1 MTRRR
6 SRLRSLLRALGPAL
20 ARPPPAEML
29 RAAIGAGLGLLVTG
43 LLTLLLAGRIGAPTA
58 VLFAPLGASAFLIFA
73 VPNSPLAQPWSAV
86 AGNGLS
92 ALAALTVAP
101 LGLYP
106 AAAVALSVAGAVLL
120 MMAARAMHPPG
131 GAVALLLALN
141 PDPTHGLGFALYPVA
156 AATACLALT
165 GTLYNRAT
173 GRKYP
178 FRQPA
183 ETGAHQT
190 RDRAPDRRLG
200 LTADDLG
207 RILADLRLAANIGPE
222 DLARLIG
229 AAEAEAT
236 ARHVGGLTA
245 ADVMSRDVV
254 SIRPDTGLADLTRL
268 FLGHGFKTLPVTDG
282 AGRYLGLLSQ
292 SGLIAPHGTEATA
305 RDMMRTDLRTVG
317 PAMPLAPLLALL
329 ADGAQQAVP
338 VVEGERLVGIVS
350 RTDMIGALA
359 FALSR

>member
-1 MTRRR
+1 MV
-6 SRLRSLLRALGPAL
+6 
-20 ARPPPAEML
+20 
-29 RAAIGAGLGLLVTG
+29 RAAIGAGLGLLLTG
-43 LLTLLLAGRIGAPTA
+43 LLTLLLAGRIGSPAG

-86 AGNGLS
+86 VGNGLS
-92 ALAALTVAP
+92 ALAALAIAP
-101 LGLYP
+101 LGLDP
-106 AAAVALSVAGAVLL
+106 AAAVALSVAAAVLL

-141 PDPTHGLGFALYPVA
+141 PDPAHGLGLALYPVA
-156 AATACLALT
+156 AATACLVLVGA
-165 GTLYNRAT
+165 LYNRAT

-183 ETGAHQT
+183 EAGTHQT

-200 LTADDLG
+200 LSAEDLG

-245 ADVMSRDVV
+245 ADVMSRDVI

-268 FLGHGFKTLPVTDG
+268 FLGHGFKTLPVTDES
-282 AGRYLGLLSQ
+282 GRYLGLLSQ
-292 SGLIAPHGTEATA
+292 QGLLAPHGGEATA
-305 RDMMRTDLRTVG
+305 REMMRTDLRAAG

-329 ADGAQQAVP
+329 ADGGQQAVP
-338 VVEGERLVGIVS
+338 VVEGDRLAGIVS